1 VGLSQT
7 ARPGVVIATRLLP
20 FPTFT
25 ITSGAPLG
33 FDRELAALFI
43 EGLREAVGTPD
54 KVGMLPPKMRK
65 QLARNLIGL
74 ALGDPDE
81 TKAAWREKVARSASN
96 GG

>member
-1 VGLSQT
+1 
-7 ARPGVVIATRLLP
+7 VIATRLLP

-43 EGLREAVGTPD
+43 E
-54 KVGMLPPKMRK
+54 